1 MADDDD
7 ADGSVTGAPAGT
19 AEPTAAD
26 SAAVADDVA
35 GETTS
40 SPSGAEQST
49 ARRRLS
55 RRILHAGKRIRA
67 VRPRTIAL
75 AAAAAVPLVVVGVAA
90 WQWKDL
96 SDLHHDDSERAA
108 YLSTARQGALNLTT
122 IRWDNAD
129 SDVQRILD
137 GSGGKFHDDFA
148 SRSAS
153 FVAVVKQ
160 AKSTSQ
166 GEITEAGIESV
177 DHDTAHVIVAANV
190 KTTHVDGGAGGGNQD
205 PQAWRLRMTV
215 HRTADRM
222 LVTDVEFVP

>member
-1 MADDDD
+1 M
-7 ADGSVTGAPAGT
+7 
-19 AEPTAAD
+19 
-26 SAAVADDVA
+26 
-35 GETTS
+35 
-40 SPSGAEQST
+40 
-49 ARRRLS
+49 
-55 RRILHAGKRIRA
+55 
-67 VRPRTIAL
+67 
-75 AAAAAVPLVVVGVAA
+75 PLVVVGLAA

-96 SDLHHDDSERAA
+96 SDLRHDDSERAA
-108 YLSTARQGALNLTT
+108 FLTTARQGALNLTT

-177 DHDTAHVIVAANV
+177 DHDTAQVIVAANV
-190 KTTHVDGGAGGGNQD
+190 KTTHVGGGGGGRDQD
-205 PQAWRLRMTV
+205 PQSWRLRMTV